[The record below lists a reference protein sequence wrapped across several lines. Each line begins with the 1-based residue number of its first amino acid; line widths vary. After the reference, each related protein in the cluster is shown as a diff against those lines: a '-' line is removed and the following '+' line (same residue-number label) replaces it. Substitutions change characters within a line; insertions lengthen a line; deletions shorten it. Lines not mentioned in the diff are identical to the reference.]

1 MSFVV
6 LSLTSIRNNVWI
18 LRHKTI
24 DPLICSAFCHQSLI
38 VKKRLTNVK
47 SHVMF
52 HALDILPEQFRE
64 CNDSLEL
71 NPRDLELFGEKN
83 INAVEAVLFKQWN

>member
-1 MSFVV
+1 
-6 LSLTSIRNNVWI
+6 
-18 LRHKTI
+18 
-24 DPLICSAFCHQSLI
+24 
-38 VKKRLTNVK
+38 
-47 SHVMF
+47 MF